1 MSARLAIGGAT
12 VALALAA
19 AGCGGGSSG
28 GLAGDGGSGSDAG
41 VTRTATTR
49 VEVVEQQGKGGFD
62 ASALY
67 ARDAEGVV
75 TVVSVFD
82 APTGAPAGHPA
93 TEGLGSGFVVSSDGQ
108 IVTNAHVVSAGTG
121 TRATRAK
128 AVYVQF
134 GDGNQ
139 VPATIV
145 GTDLNADVALI
156 KVVPGGLTLRPL
168 SIGTSRGLV
177 VGTPVAAIGSPFG
190 EPQSLS
196 VGVISATNRS
206 IDSLNSGGS
215 SSGSAFA
222 IQGAIQTDAAINHGN
237 SGGPLV
243 DAHGRVI
250 GINAQIQST
259 GGGGEGVGFAI
270 PADTVKRSLGQLREK
285 GSVAYAYLGVQTVSI
300 YPQLA
305 AAFDLPVREGALV
318 QLIAADSPAA
328 RAGLHGPTRRDVT
341 FQASQFD
348 LGGDVVAKVDG
359 RQLTRDYDLA
369 TAIQN
374 RAPGATVTLLVYR
387 DGTPREIPVQLGSR
401 PG

>member
-1 MSARLAIGGAT
+1 VAIGSAT
-12 VALALAA
+12 VALALVA

-28 GLAGDGGSGSDAG
+28 GLAGDGGSNAG

-49 VEVVEQQGKGGFD
+49 VEVVEQQGTGGFD

-82 APTGAPAGHPA
+82 APAGAPAGHPA

-108 IVTNAHVVSAGTG
+108 IVTNAHVVSNGTG
-121 TRATRAK
+121 TRAKRAK

-156 KVVPGGLTLRPL
+156 KVAPGGLTLRPL
-168 SIGTSRGLV
+168 TIGTSRGLV

-206 IDSLNSGGS
+206 IDSLNSGGG
-215 SSGSAFA
+215 SSGGAFA

-270 PADTVKRSLGQLREK
+270 PADTVKRSVGQLREK

-305 AAFDLPVREGALV
+305 EAFALPVREGALV
-318 QLIAADSPAA
+318 QLISADSPAA
-328 RAGLHGPTRRDVT
+328 RAGLHGPTRRGVT
-341 FQASQFD
+341 FQATQFD
-348 LGGDVVAKVDG
+348 LGGDVIAKVDG

-369 TAIQN
+369 TAIQD

-387 DGTPREIPVQLGSR
+387 DGTAREIPVQLGSR